1 MQRLRPSGFYLEG
14 LWYPIVIAAV
24 SFVVGMVYIKIKIKT
39 LTNKN
44 TAMNQI
50 KRLLGLV
57 WIALAVA
64 TAYYCI
70 DIFGGKLT
78 SGKQEDLVF
87 GIIIFSYCYR
97 LWFCRHFWFTSP

>member
-1 MQRLRPSGFYLEG
+1 
-14 LWYPIVIAAV
+14 
-24 SFVVGMVYIKIKIKT
+24 
-39 LTNKN
+39 
-44 TAMNQI
+44 MNQI
-50 KRLLGLV
+50 KRVLGLI

-87 GIIIFSYCYR
+87 GIIIFFILLPLVVLGLGTFGYYSFLGDYDEKD
-97 LWFCRHFWFTSP
+97 S